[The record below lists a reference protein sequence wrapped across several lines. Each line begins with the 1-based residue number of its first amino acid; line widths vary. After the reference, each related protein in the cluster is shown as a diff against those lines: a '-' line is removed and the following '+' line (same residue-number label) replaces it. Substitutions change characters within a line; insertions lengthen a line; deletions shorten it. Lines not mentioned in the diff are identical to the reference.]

1 MKRSYWIEHR
11 GKRIVYVDFSNAD
24 LAGLKQA
31 IAEAKPLIAGEPP
44 QSVLCLV
51 ETPGTRFTT
60 EVGAVVREF
69 TEHNK
74 PFIKMTA
81 LVGIEG
87 IQKVALNSVFVFT
100 RRKNIVT
107 KRSRTE
113 ALDFLAA
120 Q

>member
-11 GKRIVYVDFSNAD
+11 GRKIVYVDFSNTD
-24 LAGLKQA
+24 LAGVVQA

-44 QSVLCLV
+44 HSVLCLV
-51 ETPGTRFTT
+51 ETPGTRFSKD
-60 EVGAVVREF
+60 VADVVREF

-74 PFIKMTA
+74 PFIRMTA

-87 IQKVALNSVFVFT
+87 LQKIALNSVFVFT
-100 RRKNIVT
+100 RRKNIVM
-107 KRSRTE
+107 KGSRAE
-113 ALDFLAA
+113 ALDFLVA